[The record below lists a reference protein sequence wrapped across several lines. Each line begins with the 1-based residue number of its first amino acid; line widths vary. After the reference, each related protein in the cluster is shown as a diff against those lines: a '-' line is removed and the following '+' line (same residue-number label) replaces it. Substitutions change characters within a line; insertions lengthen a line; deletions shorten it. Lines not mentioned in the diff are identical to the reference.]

1 MDIKSFVGKTLS
13 HAYLEGYVAI
23 EATDDRNCFKLVKG
37 INYKY
42 AGEDKADVDKLLGL
56 IKGVVMRPPYT
67 REFDIEL
74 LIEDTSINVLI
85 LQQPYSGIIASFLQ
99 TNFYQIS
106 KSKLTA

>member
-23 EATDDRNCFKLVKG
+23 EATDDRNYFKLVKG
-37 INYKY
+37 INYTY
-42 AGEDKADVDKLLGL
+42 ADEDKADVDKLLGL

-74 LIEDTSINVLI
+74 LIEDMPINVLT
-85 LQQPYSGIIASFLQ
+85 LKEPYSGIIASFLR
-99 TNFYQIS
+99 TNLYQIN

>member
-1 MDIKSFVGKTLS
+1 MDIKSFVGVTLS

-23 EATDDRNCFKLVKG
+23 EATGDRNCFKLVKG
-37 INYKY
+37 INYNY
-42 AGEDKADVDKLLGL
+42 AGADKDDVDKLLSL
-56 IKGVVMRPPYT
+56 IKGVIMKPPYT

-74 LIEDTSINVLI
+74 LIEDMPINVLT
-85 LQQPYSGIIASFLQ
+85 LKEPYSGIIASFLQ

>member
-1 MDIKSFVGKTLS
+1 MDIKSFVGATLS

-23 EATDDRNCFKLVKG
+23 EATDVRNYFKLVKG
-37 INYKY
+37 MNYNY

-56 IKGVVMRPPYT
+56 IKGVVIRPPYI
-67 REFDIEL
+67 REFDMEL
-74 LIEDTSINVLI
+74 LIEDTSINVLR

-99 TNFYQIS
+99 TNLYQIN

>member
-1 MDIKSFVGKTLS
+1 MDIKSFVGATLS
-13 HAYLEGYVAI
+13 HAYLEGYVVI
-23 EATDDRNCFKLVKG
+23 EPTDDRKCFKLVKG
-37 INYKY
+37 INYNY
-42 AGEDKADVDKLLGL
+42 AGENKSDVDKLLGL

-74 LIEDTSINVLI
+74 LIEDTSINVLT

-99 TNFYQIS
+99 TNLFQIN

>member
-1 MDIKSFVGKTLS
+1 MGIKSFVGMALS
-13 HAYLEGYVAI
+13 RAYLEGYVSI
-23 EATDDRNCFKLVKG
+23 EVTDDRNCFKLVKG
-37 INYKY
+37 INYNY

-67 REFDIEL
+67 REFDMEL
-74 LIEDTSINVLI
+74 LLENTSINVLT

-99 TNFYQIS
+99 ANLFQVN

>member
-1 MDIKSFVGKTLS
+1 MDIKSFVGATLS

-23 EATDDRNCFKLVKG
+23 EATDDRNYIKLVKG
-37 INYKY
+37 INYNY

-67 REFDIEL
+67 REFDMEL
-74 LIEDTSINVLI
+74 LIEDTSINILT

-99 TNFYQIS
+99 TNLYQIN

>member
-1 MDIKSFVGKTLS
+1 MDIKSFVGATLS

-23 EATDDRNCFKLVKG
+23 EATGDRNCFKLVKG

-67 REFDIEL
+67 REFDMEI
-74 LIEDTSINVLI
+74 LIEDASINILT
-85 LQQPYSGIIASFLQ
+85 LQQPYSGIIAHFLQ
-99 TNFYQIS
+99 TNVYQIN
-106 KSKLTA
+106 KSKLNA